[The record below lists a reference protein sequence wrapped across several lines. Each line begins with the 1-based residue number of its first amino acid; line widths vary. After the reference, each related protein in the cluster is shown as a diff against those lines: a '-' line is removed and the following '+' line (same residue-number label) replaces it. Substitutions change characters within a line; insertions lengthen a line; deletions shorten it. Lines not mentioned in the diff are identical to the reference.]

1 MDEKHEQRDFANWLV
16 SQQPDVTAD
25 DKQTKRKKVL
35 KTPVKT
41 AIQISSE
48 SSEDSLP
55 DLMSSDGIHKAVR
68 EFHNTIPIYST
79 PSTSLTAKEIF
90 KLCFGEVDNDFIR
103 KKKPIDNIK
112 EETRETKPRQLFKK
126 LVDDAGGPLYSSSA
140 SSEPRNLQQI
150 YNIRSSTKAATKTD
164 QLTHLVAQIR
174 ESTFVHEL
182 AADGESLQYVL
193 ASEKQ
198 LMDLDTFC
206 THQLHFSVFSVDS
219 TFNIGNYYVTNTCFE
234 NLRVVHASGKYK
246 GRHPLEMGP
255 TFVHTHRDENS
266 YLRFFSALDRM
277 IPNFRYQMQ
286 AIGSDGDE
294 ATMNAIAV
302 SFTSESFVNLLCV
315 SHKKE
320 NIEYKLKEMKSA
332 TPAIRHIVSD
342 IFGTNVDSML
352 YQKGLIDS
360 ETTSEFD
367 SRLRDLKTTWDH
379 LVPTFH
385 AWFVSN
391 ESEKFKSHLIK
402 AVTDQAQLDGHFSN
416 NRVESTNNNV
426 KDWVGRSGK
435 VTLPVFNR
443 KVEEYVTCQQQE
455 FEMAIYANGPYDLA
469 STHTYLRKERHIWNG
484 LNIDERKQVIKQFW
498 KSNVQGRKLLDKF
511 LLINEHAE
519 NRSKSDHSLPKPET
533 RPNVSSKRGISY
545 DDYQLQIPGI
555 SEDLLKEMFEKAE
568 GLLQSQDS
576 ILKTPGFEGVY
587 VRHSQKI
594 ENVEPHLV
602 TAVKTSGKIKCN
614 NCSVYTALKICAHSI
629 AAGEFYGCLKKFI
642 EWRKKE
648 KHDVDTT
655 NLLIGGIRSGMKGK
669 VKKPR
674 RGGRTPLDKS
684 KPTLVEETSDGSR
697 AFKQLWMQLTIWIK
711 LRNHLTSFI
720 FFKRG
725 QYCALDAESNSI
737 GKRSKMNW

>member
-1 MDEKHEQRDFANWLV
+1 
-16 SQQPDVTAD
+16 
-25 DKQTKRKKVL
+25 
-35 KTPVKT
+35 
-41 AIQISSE
+41 
-48 SSEDSLP
+48 
-55 DLMSSDGIHKAVR
+55 
-68 EFHNTIPIYST
+68 
-79 PSTSLTAKEIF
+79 
-90 KLCFGEVDNDFIR
+90 
-103 KKKPIDNIK
+103 
-112 EETRETKPRQLFKK
+112 
-126 LVDDAGGPLYSSSA
+126 
-140 SSEPRNLQQI
+140 
-150 YNIRSSTKAATKTD
+150 
-164 QLTHLVAQIR
+164 
-174 ESTFVHEL
+174 
-182 AADGESLQYVL
+182 
-193 ASEKQ
+193 
-198 LMDLDTFC
+198 
-206 THQLHFSVFSVDS
+206 
-219 TFNIGNYYVTNTCFE
+219 
-234 NLRVVHASGKYK
+234 
-246 GRHPLEMGP
+246 
-255 TFVHTHRDENS
+255 
-266 YLRFFSALDRM
+266 
-277 IPNFRYQMQ
+277 MQ

-484 LNIDERKQVIKQFW
+484 LNADERKQVIKQFW

-629 AAGEFYGCLKKFI
+629 AAEFYGCLKKFI

-655 NLLIGGIRSGMKGK
+655 NLLIGDIRSGMKGK
-669 VKKPR
+669 
-674 RGGRTPLDKS
+674 
-684 KPTLVEETSDGSR
+684 
-697 AFKQLWMQLTIWIK
+697 
-711 LRNHLTSFI
+711 
-720 FFKRG
+720 
-725 QYCALDAESNSI
+725 
-737 GKRSKMNW
+737 